1 MKSRRKYMISEKVDL
16 YEYFGLKRPQNGCGY
31 LVTYVHGPM
40 ELRPNRLRPAML
52 VIGGGGYSYV
62 SQREKEPIAF
72 KFLAESYNT
81 FVLEYSCAPVAY
93 PAQLNEGLMA
103 MVYIRENAAKLGI
116 IADRVAA
123 IGFSAGG
130 HLCAML
136 ANLFDSKD
144 AKKLLGDKISLA
156 RPDAVILSYP
166 VISSGEKAHRG
177 SFDNICAGNA
187 ELEKSLSLE
196 NRVKENSSPAFIWAT
211 ANDGCVPSENSLY
224 YALACKKHNVPFELH
239 VFAEGQHGLSIADE
253 EVFTVNEPVQI
264 WVKLALVWLKNRGFC
279 IEEGEY

>member
-1 MKSRRKYMISEKVDL
+1 MITERVDL

-31 LVTYVHGPM
+31 LVTYVHDPM
-40 ELRPNRLRPAML
+40 ESRPNRLRPAML
-52 VIGGGGYSYV
+52 VIGGGGYSYG
-62 SQREKEPIAF
+62 SQREKKPIAF
-72 KFLAESYNT
+72 KFLAESYNA

-103 MVYIRENAAKLGI
+103 MVYIRENAAKLGV

-136 ANLFDSKD
+136 ANLFDSED
-144 AKKLLGDKISLA
+144 SKKLLGDKASLA

-224 YALACKKHNVPFELH
+224 YALACKKHDVPFELH
-239 VFAEGQHGLSIADE
+239 VFADGQHGLSLANE

-279 IEEGEY
+279 IEDGEY

>member
-1 MKSRRKYMISEKVDL
+1 MITEKVDL
-16 YEYFGLKRPQNGCGY
+16 YKYFGKPRSENGCGY

-40 ELRPNRLRPAML
+40 EAKPNRLRPAML

-72 KFLAESYNT
+72 TFLAKGYNA
-81 FVLEYSCAPVAY
+81 FVLEYSCAPVVH

-103 MVYIRENAAKLGI
+103 MVYIRENAAKLGV

-136 ANLFDSKD
+136 ANLFDSD
-144 AKKLLGDKISLA
+144 AAKKLLGDKISLA
-156 RPDAVILSYP
+156 RPDAVVLSYP
-166 VISSGEKAHRG
+166 VISSGEKAHKG
-177 SFDNICAGNA
+177 SFDNICGNDE
-187 ELEKSLSLE
+187 ELRASLSLE

-211 ANDGCVPSENSLY
+211 ANDACVPSENSLY
-224 YALACKKHNVPFELH
+224 YALACKKHGVPFELH
-239 VFAEGQHGLSIADE
+239 VFENGQHGLSLANE

-264 WVKLALVWLKNRGFC
+264 WVEMALVWLKNRGFC
-279 IEEGEY
+279 INDGEC

>member
-1 MKSRRKYMISEKVDL
+1 MITEKVDL

-31 LVTYVHGPM
+31 LVTYVHDPM
-40 ELRPNRLRPAML
+40 EHRPNRLRPAML

-72 KFLAESYNT
+72 KFLAESYNA

-103 MVYIRENAAKLGI
+103 MVYIRENAAKLGV

-136 ANLFDSKD
+136 ANLFDSED
-144 AKKLLGDKISLA
+144 AKKLFGDKASLA

-224 YALACKKHNVPFELH
+224 YALACKKHDVPFELH
-239 VFAEGQHGLSIADE
+239 VFADGQHGLSLANE

-264 WVKLALVWLKNRGFC
+264 WVKLALVWLKTRGFC
-279 IEEGEY
+279 IEDGEY

>member
-1 MKSRRKYMISEKVDL
+1 
-16 YEYFGLKRPQNGCGY
+16 
-31 LVTYVHGPM
+31 
-40 ELRPNRLRPAML
+40 ML

-136 ANLFDSKD
+136 ANLFDSED

-177 SFDNICAGNA
+177 SFDNICDGNA

-224 YALACKKHNVPFELH
+224 YALACKKHDVPFELH
-239 VFAEGQHGLSIADE
+239 VFAEGQHGLSLADE

>member
-1 MKSRRKYMISEKVDL
+1 MITEKVDL

-31 LVTYVHGPM
+31 LVTYVHDPM
-40 ELRPNRLRPAML
+40 EHRPNRLRPAML

-72 KFLAESYNT
+72 KFLAESYNA

-103 MVYIRENAAKLGI
+103 MVYIRENAAKLGV

-136 ANLFDSKD
+136 ANLFDSED
-144 AKKLLGDKISLA
+144 AKKLLGDKASLA

-196 NRVKENSSPAFIWAT
+196 NRVKESSSPAFIWAT

-224 YALACKKHNVPFELH
+224 YALACKKHDVPFELH
-239 VFAEGQHGLSIADE
+239 VFADGQHGLSLANE

-279 IEEGEY
+279 IEDGEY